1 MVSGGRRSRGSRH
14 RNIRLR
20 QTLAARLAEIDDIV
34 SEFDRV
40 SERIDEFRQQIEV
53 LTAKV
58 RTFYVFGEDEAD
70 SVRALTNEVSDLVER
85 TKNFTEESRKR
96 YGGSAPADVAQE
108 LSSLELSSE
117 ALAAAMEEKEREWK
131 RARTAR
137 SEYATDVEDV
147 QAWVRSAELTARDRT
162 LAPEPYRER
171 LVATRAEVPNV
182 ADRVERLTRNARAI
196 VEGSRD
202 AGERQLV
209 QSTVT
214 ALSDQFSAV
223 CSELEARQAAV
234 EDACDAVARFLT
246 LLEKVLLW
254 VETQR
259 AFLARPLPL
268 ADLQE
273 AQQKQTE
280 YGNALKSCK
289 QQAKNLADMAK
300 EIEAI
305 ERVTSPGDLPSRL
318 EAAENATVDVEKR
331 LAKTNGLLQELAE
344 EWERCEKKL
353 KDVGHWLEATSR
365 TLETPQNAKKPL
377 RDRLA
382 LREKLINDISTQ
394 KTKISYAVEKLNVH
408 FGPDGVA
415 AQSVGPEGVEAAARS
430 LAASLDALA
439 AQTGAQAAAL
449 ARALAQVE
457 AYCADVGRLRAQLL
471 QAEQQLRQAAQPNYS
486 PREPE
491 RASRHQ
497 QDVARRI
504 EELTGAIYALDPYFV
519 MPATDEHA
527 ATLSMLVTSATHA
540 RNYRRARSPERRQRA
555 RLAPAPA
562 APAAR
567 ARSPCWAPGGV
578 TYAEIVKGSGSRS
591 SSRGSRAPDDHEPPR
606 ASPSPPELADVG
618 SDPVEVLVEPCVLS
632 ERVDEPVS
640 RSDTRVTESISV
652 SEPYGGDVI
661 VYYDDFTSRS
671 EPEPVTEYYAE
682 PPVEYREMPI
692 DVPATIYQESPEP
705 LSKLPEQ
712 PMMEIQLIESE
723 RDASPMPKNRSHE
736 LSYAEILALGLRKQ
750 PRTHSVTSLP
760 KPQVAQVE
768 LVKEIVVEC
777 VERSPPI
784 QQYESKVEKIE
795 PPRFKPDRPERPEKT
810 NRLERSD
817 RPERPA
823 PRSRSRDMPRQ
834 RRGPEKRP
842 SKAHDIQ
849 AMKKK
854 KTMKK
859 VIEVEDFDEPE
870 QPIEVQLTPISNT
883 LIKSTTSES
892 TVETVY
898 KEVTKKLQHSATV
911 VETVTEIV
919 AEDSQPETSAEE
931 VEHKKPK
938 KKQKPKKPKSPEDEI
953 QKALK
958 EIEELERSKKKKA
971 REPRDKSKDSITDVL
986 TVDAPKEPITI
997 DSKKMNSKEMETQ
1010 IKSKKK
1016 KGHKESPDIT
1026 TDVTTEFITVES
1038 SAPVEVTTK
1047 EIKPKKKKSQK
1058 QASLDK
1064 SELNSIDS
1072 VTERPSECIQKPIET
1087 KSDSDSVSIVEIVSQ
1102 PEITECNQTRTRLVD
1117 DLVKEQDF
1125 KNGDELHKESSM
1137 EVISTVTS
1145 SVTHHIS
1152 TSETVTITSTE
1163 NIVSESSPS
1172 EIILSDYATS
1182 QPAFEIDLQEQVTD
1196 NIALPTDSIISETE
1210 TTKTPV
1216 KHNVEQ
1222 ASVVKECEL
1231 FSVQNQAL
1239 NQEDQA
1245 NKKPSKN
1252 KKKSQKCRQKPEED
1266 ITSEFICKESE
1277 KVEPEKKPVTI
1288 IESIQEKLEEV
1299 VAGEDLPSK
1308 QLEKNVP
1315 QSVQT
1320 AAEKLVILEEIE
1332 TVLSENQTSQLE
1344 HQQQTTLLQTLQQG
1358 QTVELETVQI
1368 EQEEQIQQSDKKIKV
1383 DELTS
1388 KNKKK
1393 KKQKKLEKNSEPVLF
1408 EDKKS
1413 VVLIEENVKSLS
1425 LEPPAREIPNIVE
1438 QVEEQKPQKKKKS
1451 KKGKPTEVKDDT
1463 VETTVVERKEIVL
1476 PTTKLEASPK
1486 TIEELQSQEDS
1497 KRKKKSKSKPKPV
1510 ENEQKFEFKETVEI
1524 EVPSPET
1531 SLEETKVEEPA
1542 FEEVKSHKKR
1552 KSKKQKIEDDDIEKA
1567 LKEIE
1572 RTEGS
1577 KKKPKEKTPKQKG
1590 KPDQSIPLTTEP
1602 EEVKQEIQ
1610 ESKVFEQESLAD
1622 ISLEKVE
1629 HDTSP
1634 EENTENTQPIEHID
1648 WNAMLE
1654 EEEESLTEIPF
1665 ESVKQEPESPI
1676 SETAYI
1682 ANQVTILQETTD
1694 LLESERTVSKIEP
1707 TTEQTVLPGKSSEN
1721 VKDQTV
1727 FEEVQ
1732 QQFIEPSLASEQNN
1746 NDKFFSTEVVKE
1758 GSYNIVEEV
1767 THYEPITQDVETR
1780 TIYLITHEEKKLP
1793 PIRTVK
1799 VFRSKSNSLE
1809 EPQPAGDDVVLSEKT
1824 INKITDDKS
1833 SINVSDN
1840 VLDSKVV
1847 TGKLSSEINVVEID
1861 VTDIDSIPEAVK
1873 GNVIENVTSE
1883 SSVLTRELI
1892 TNVVSEKTTKET
1904 ITVDDAVNI
1913 NKIEVTTQ
1921 KLLTPTDQISDKTG
1935 ETPEKF
1941 TNEFENETVPDKSGN
1956 QLSEEDFS
1964 EIIEQ
1969 AIFGSVQDR
1978 NRTITENKSK
1988 DKSTNIPYQE
1998 LLNEVK
2004 TYSENLD
2011 TYQLDYDYSQL
2022 ITSQRESQ
2030 VSQGEESIVV
2040 QQERP
2045 IKPVTEL
2052 EADELSPDTEVRP
2065 AVVTEKNKDT
2075 DVNYSE
2081 DAIEKST
2088 DKLKENVLKNTFA
2101 TVVSTNTEIQH
2112 VVDFIK
2118 SESSVLIPL
2127 DQVDATALKTDTNVN
2142 IEDVVNP
2149 EPKLVSS
2156 VDEEEPRI
2164 SYYEIKD
2171 AEVILASLVSEEKS
2185 ETTTDAHEKTVSS
2198 SRVSETV
2205 KKSENTSMVQE
2216 TLEKVQ
2222 YESLTNEDAKKD
2234 RVSPVKE
2241 EAPRVNYHEIKDAE
2255 IILASQSIPKEES
2268 NSPNVVNTLKTVNVE
2283 DEMLKTLCKTTTT
2296 LKAVTNQTAD
2306 LISAEKVLLEP
2317 EVPEI
2322 KVITDGDDKL
2332 LTGLRPLS
2340 YEEVPRHSYHEIMD
2354 AERNLATITRQPHD
2368 FEQVKPD
2375 SSVIEA
2381 PKDQPATAVEVPKVN
2396 YQEIADAEKH
2406 LATVAVTS
2414 KAPEEKFDS
2423 EVESSTLASTSSIC
2437 EPIFEAPRVSYHEIS
2452 DAENLLATILS
2463 RDASKESSPIDTSEN
2478 VLVTSQVEETTFAAE
2493 STERVDVV
2501 ITSGRTESQ
2510 QNMVNHVPH
2519 NDVSIHDDEISP
2531 IIENVPQLV
2540 PEPEPIRQAIYE
2552 VPRFSYHEINDA
2564 ESLFA
2569 FSRISIEEVEVP
2581 VEISDTTT
2589 TERDTIITETVPDN
2603 FLVPATSVSEEVKQI
2618 TSPEEVKTVFEPLR
2632 HSYHEIQDAERT
2644 LASMKVDQV
2653 PQTSEE
2659 KPTSIRDLT
2668 KAPSE
2673 HVEETLLQVGSQRPK
2688 TDKEHTIDFL
2698 TNESILS
2705 EPVQNIVTDVEKPS
2719 ALQKAHLAKIAL
2731 SFEVD
2736 DLSNTP
2742 VSVVY
2747 GSEGTA
2753 TPIQELQSPV
2763 FKTEEMVPESPDIPK
2778 TTDNVDMPKVEELK
2792 QNLYEPSVE
2801 DDTFEIIDHSEVTN
2815 IVTNV
2820 KDSEPEDIKL
2830 PKPAESSNIVNI
2842 STSEVQSLSE
2852 TTSNQQDSTPEQ
2864 PRSITPKTSDDHIAV
2879 KNLIE
2884 EALQEHESTTVTR
2897 TKPAY
2902 ETFVIDDLNESL
2914 VPVVFGDI
2922 KDIEHSI
2929 KYRKEEL
2936 LLQTEP
2942 LEPVQPT
2949 KSVEKIITI
2958 ANEEE
2963 LKESASSIEDIE
2975 IVETEGFTIPHPSEY
2990 VELGPSTVVELDAK
3004 PDTISAD
3011 TQSEVFDSVINLP
3024 ETQIVKKTDLDTHIP
3039 STDFKT
3045 EHIVS
3050 KDIRE
3055 IQLTQTETV
3064 SRVEKS
3070 PIHSLHDLLPEI
3082 DSIPEFKPSYSNT
3095 VLFSKLSADAPEF
3108 TPSYM
3113 YQTVTTV
3120 SESRSDVVGDAHAP
3134 ITVEEESIHIVT
3146 EEKPSMPQISYSS
3159 VLQTKKEKIEVEPQT
3174 PPSPVEK
3181 VVVPDVPDEVNEE
3194 RVETKS
3200 KKNKKRK
3207 KKDRDEKK
3215 ESKSAE
3221 TVPIVPL
3228 SAPTQAA
3235 VPAVLPEPVNVWVKA
3250 AEEGKSYADVLAEG
3264 LAHEQREFIQIV
3276 SEKPKERE
3284 LSQPRIEKAQHD
3296 VAKMVKPTQ
3305 DIKDIVEIKD
3315 VVSEN
3320 EHSIGSWAKIV
3331 AKRSSPERIQ
3341 KEDEPHVTSTHVP
3354 TKAPMIFV
3362 DESESDHQRPEVE
3375 VDAEGFITVDRSRRS
3390 RSKSRE
3396 ARSRSGVSQNRETRE
3411 KSENRFEAL
3420 TTTLRPDDVESTQSP
3435 SEDEKP
3441 AKKPSRKSRSSKSR
3455 DKEMKPKAPVVAPST
3470 SDEDKQPPKKDK
3482 KKRSSKSKDKVVP
3495 VPVEEKLKPDIVEI
3509 SEPLKEEE
3517 KDDELPSTTSVQS
3530 EPKKKNKKKKKEK
3543 KPVEMSETTEASSP
3557 LEVTSSEQE
3566 IFLEATSTTKTLQR
3580 KLDTPVSTPESIQTP
3595 IKDRVFSEAQFWKM
3609 DPSTL
3614 DVSEIISVE
3623 IQHTPKETYKIEI
3636 KENVPTEELI
3646 TKSEETQKPKDF
3658 EPVCSPA
3665 KYLSEEITSVET
3677 QIHEL
3682 AEDQSLESKMA
3693 DLQREIEEMLLPEND
3708 SSLTSDDSPKEL
3720 TDTQTSMEYQY
3731 DELLDNMTP
3740 SLASPELDVEP
3751 KSIEESTLETTFED
3765 NNTKHDEDLDDK
3777 HISMSMIDSVL
3788 DDTEPL
3794 SITETH
3800 SLEHSEGLL
3809 VTQEEDTPRDSTKL
3823 DTSSSSVTTI
3833 TTSEKVKIIPKDVLE
3848 TMIKDTMA
3856 KQEITS
3862 SVVKTTTTISGLDVK
3877 QDEPTTASKSTKPT
3891 QEEISTTPPVLQN
3904 TGVEGKKPQ
3913 VITFIET
3920 EKNIQL
3926 PEATEKK
3933 ETIDDSVTRFIEMEK
3948 SQTDILSSDV
3958 KNPELKNIELL
3969 STSTKENIS
3978 EQENISA
3985 DFVSN
3990 VPLSNIDT
3998 NTNTITNLK
4007 ADSFW
4012 TDKHKIDDAEL
4023 LFIERQS
4030 VERTIVSVDTD
4041 ETHVDE
4047 GISVEDNI
4055 IIDNTFWPEKHLYH
4069 DAECQYFLSLARK
4082 AKTPTND
4089 TTETKVT
4096 DQNDKDRDQGGSSG
4110 HSSEGEEP
4118 KDPSGSP
4125 YDPDYI
4131 SMDLPG
4137 GICSWK
4143 DKSSYL
4149 SVETPVVDDADVLN
4163 EPVSREDILTTLPI
4177 APAPSSS
4184 TQEPEETPQRTTKD
4198 ELSNDIETLL
4208 EEIRDVQTRLAD
4220 LPDESLVTMAEGLK
4234 EGISILL
4241 KCEEAAEILE
4251 TKIMEYRQEQE
4262 VQTLLK
4268 DLVIM
4273 RAKISKLL
4281 KQANDGL
4288 EITEEAKV
4296 QVAIQAKEIEENKE
4310 KIAKLDKWLETI
4322 NNGLKETVQQ
4332 SEVLTEEDIIRYI
4345 EIYDRYLMEY
4355 EEYETIMK
4363 SITVISQDETSQS
4376 LKVKLVAMQK
4386 ALMETKNLVNI
4397 EIERLRQV
4405 LLQMKSAPEVIDDDI
4420 SQTDRTIDSTS
4431 MPEEVVSP
4439 RESQIIKEKE
4449 DLEKVPSVKQPSAE
4463 ESVKVTVQES
4473 KPSPGKPEPVQV
4485 QVVKETVAIETQTG
4499 KSLMSEPPSVS
4510 DKSVICQPEAIVT
4523 HDVSITCA
4531 PPIEMAVQ
4539 TSEPHS
4545 EPKEILENIQVRQTI
4560 SDGHETIEI
4569 ASRPVVRE
4577 QKLDEKSLLVDANY
4591 KDDNFRK
4598 DSQLNITHSL
4608 PQSFET
4614 VMVEP
4619 DETTTE
4625 VVVDADGT
4633 KRIIVKKVRKTLV
4646 TRQQILQSQ
4655 QHESHIL
4662 SSDLPLD
4669 QAYSQIV
4676 IRDEKAGTSTTLED
4690 GGVQHMEYQS
4700 YGGQVITSLPGG
4712 EVTIQEFTSKPDMK
4726 ITMEKDMNPEQILL
4740 LAEGHELP
4748 QVQTSTSSVTAVV
4761 QQVTKRIVKTR
4772 RRIIRRVVIIDGKEH
4787 VTEEII
4793 EEPDNVDVVEEQI
4806 PRVSINVRER
4816 GDVPPSGGE
4825 DDDDRRDDHPALPP
4839 RKDDDSSKAD
4849 RPKYDKPDDKPSEA
4863 RPQDGTPKD
4872 EKPDDSQ
4879 DQQVDAPVELTQAQQ
4894 LEKMMQDFIQKEGTT
4909 HRTITQSTTRVQTS
4923 QERES
4928 TPVKTVTVSE
4938 SFEIL
4943 PGHVHG
4949 QEPIETTYIVQ
4960 EPHDED
4966 GQTTLITEGMN
4977 HSTFESS
4984 STNVATVVQK
4994 VTRKIT
5000 RTRRRIIKHIQIIDG
5015 KEHVTEEVIEEP
5027 DDVEVIEEEPQIS
5040 HSIQTE
5046 GVKTKRIRI
5055 IKQVQIIDGKE
5066 HVTEQIVEEPDDEYV
5081 PDSTITTEIDVK
5093 LSKPEALEVIQEDVK
5108 SEFPTITKS
5117 TTVTV
5122 MPTQK
5127 DTTMIDVTKGLIGS
5141 EIEHFTET
5149 KPETKQMTVTKETTP
5164 SSLKKTGD
5172 ETDSTVKIVK
5182 ETIQFNEPEI
5192 TTTKSTKET
5201 DGVTTTKVTRHVT
5214 SELSTV
5220 TSTDTQR
5227 DTSLIDVTK
5236 SLITSEIE
5244 HASGPQEASKKP
5256 KELITSEPI
5265 KDVPVKSEPADDVP
5279 IKSELVKDVSVKSE
5293 PGDEVPVKSEPVKEE
5308 LGKTEIAKEKIVT
5321 SVPIKEEPVKFDS
5334 PDVTVITKTVT
5345 VTSPVDETK
5354 TTFIVTTKKSISDV
5368 AQQENIPTVGT
5379 SEPVYLQEP
5388 KEEENLPAKEKVTK
5402 DKIQEPE
5409 KVMQVIQKTVQS
5421 TEPEITIT
5429 KKTSSITQVTGI
5441 INDAPKVTET
5451 ITKTI
5456 RTEIPETNGI
5466 KDTTLVDIT
5475 KSLLES
5481 EMDHSVVSKIP
5492 ASPVKNV
5499 TETKE
5504 TKQSPAI
5511 ETKEL
5516 KKSKPVEPVD
5526 EILSEPQEIKP
5537 KVTVEVKLTEQRLPA
5552 TDDSTDKAFTKQPQM
5567 VADKTIKTQKDSSL
5581 HDITKSFIGTE
5592 IDHSAIH
5599 KTSTKPMKNEEIDQ
5613 LSKPSTETPKN
5624 DEIIPETQKI
5634 MKSPETDK
5642 VMDNKTVTTTTQ
5654 KTITTAGSVQQTK
5667 STVETFVT
5675 KSPEIVTIVKETI
5688 EIEPETI
5695 GTTQDIFLP
5704 EPEMAQA
5711 LEVTDVTPA
5720 STTDVPKDTGLVDL
5734 TKSFIGSEMDH
5745 TIVSK
5750 IPASPIK
5757 REESLEMAIEAIEE
5771 PKTPETLVPAKETAI
5786 SETETATRIP
5796 EQIDEQI
5803 ITKLKTPDV
5812 SVEDQ
5817 KIVETLK
5824 TPVKETISEKKPK
5837 DGSVQFI
5844 TQEITEQQG
5853 VTQYNVSE
5861 FTQELLEKE
5870 SVHTGAIHPIKQL
5883 EKPKEVSSDVPK
5895 DPSGV
5900 PVTQISTSTVIEPK
5914 NPVQSGDKPSSVLIS
5929 IKEQPLREKEEIVS
5943 IITKETV
5950 TSEEP
5955 EPKAPEVVEQPS
5967 IPVLEDGKPISPERG
5982 FPEVEID
5989 NKPKIGV
5996 VKLIKEFINQESSD
6010 KYERIADTN
6019 KTDVEKTVSQV
6030 TTEKAPTQSSIEVE
6044 PLKIGT
6050 VISVADVTEV
6060 PAAPEMSYIRQFEPH
6075 VQGSSDS
6082 VNKLL
6087 MTFGQPEKQDVP
6099 SQTTELSDSTRPRP
6113 DRPGTKYDVSMLLHS
6128 ERQDTDIR
6136 GFKPEPKVTQL
6147 DKPEQTVDISLSLTK
6162 SREAEKVKPVVQ
6174 YELKVEDL
6182 ETEPI
6187 VVKKDIEVILPS
6199 EVKIT
6204 KEKVIVPIADEVREE
6219 PKAEITPPESVKE
6232 SKKSRRKKKHKTDSI
6247 TSESTEIETDKSIAG
6262 TDSSSLSHYVELPVS
6277 PPRESPTPTE
6287 DVLEPVAAEPK
6298 EPTPVVKSATPE
6310 TEPQVPEKIKTP
6322 DAPVPEEPQIP
6333 EIEDSYV
6340 ESESLTISE
6349 EKGYEAEDLSLGPV
6363 PTPNIKKKHKK
6374 RKPHRESEETAYPVI
6389 TTTETDETTVTTPVE
6404 MREPSKKGRDKR
6416 RKKKTSVEPVKS
6428 PSEPDVEP
6436 EPVIE
6441 PEPVVKPES
6450 PKLGTEVEAS
6460 SPKEESYHTIS
6471 ETSDITTVKIVEE
6484 CVQSSP
6490 ETAEREVGTI
6500 LKFPV
6505 PVVEEIATTEYSIQ
6519 TSPEEPEP
6527 IEEVPR
6533 PETSDIEMQT
6543 TPTSMSEV
6551 ITQTTPVKDKE
6562 AHTQTVE
6569 EVVTVVEKIMSDTEI
6584 QTSRSETPEQVI
6596 QLEAT
6601 TQVIP
6606 HDISTPEEKFSQ
6618 TSPVVEEPI
6627 VVEEKPV
6634 TPETI
6639 TESREMQTSP
6649 LPVVQKDEKST
6660 EVIVETTE
6668 TDIQTVQKEITE
6680 QGTSTTPIQEKELTE
6695 MGMQTPEVPL
6705 VSTFTQSDTPEPEPE
6720 KEVELSPA
6728 EVPEVP
6734 LLPSLEIK
6742 KEIITV
6748 DSTQQTTP
6756 REEVEPPRLE
6766 VKEVETIDTSQQT
6779 TPREPEP
6786 VIQELPDLPEKQA
6799 SPAEPAPV
6807 VEPFTEPAVEPTK
6820 KITTVDSTQQ
6830 TSPRS
6835 PPVELAPTPIPA
6847 LDLERRDVITI
6858 DSTQQTSPRNY
6869 SEDSISTSTDEPYE
6883 IHLKAQIS
6891 IPQATTEF
6899 IESERSFEEPPQ
6911 SILGDKCKQ
6920 KKRRPKKKTESPL
6933 VQSPESLSD
6942 PINTEL
6948 SLSVTPTS
6956 EDMSLKDASSIDEGI
6971 SQLASPMMPKQTQH
6985 KLTYSD
6991 VVQRSKSKSPS
7002 PSKTIISHKSEKAR
7016 LLDALEKRTQSVTEP
7031 QKTIPDDSMT
7041 VALLEPSVE
7050 KSYNLV
7056 VNKELDEV
7064 KNSIE
7069 SNDPTRTERSVIIVI
7084 ETISIWLEEIQYKIQ
7099 RQTVSGVKSTEE
7111 TERLNTLKKHVH
7123 DLKHIIE
7130 VTEVSEEI
7138 ITLIETL
7145 TRQVDAVNTLNS
7157 QSSIKVK
7164 EVEKEWIKF
7173 LEDTDK
7179 LSYSVEAVKNT
7190 LDDVI
7195 LSELPTQQ
7203 KLEKLDKI
7211 ETNNLD
7217 NFETIRKMFKRCR
7230 SLVEANPKRECPS
7243 KLYNA
7248 EDDTK
7253 QVENTI
7259 NTERDRLLQ
7268 LASLA
7273 EEYEQTLQ
7281 DFGQITDVAE
7291 ALLDGKIIVSDLDHL
7306 HEEIQKH
7313 RKFFV
7318 NLSHCRAILES
7329 LEDNLD
7335 SETRAKF
7342 SSLHN
7347 ALHDRATI
7355 IIDRAASRAQQMTLA
7370 ASRWSLLQHGMK
7382 EEQQW
7387 LIVAQQRVPDLSNV
7401 TSRDHEQYINLY
7413 QSLSLDVSHHYA
7425 KMLRLLSITESLQNL
7440 IVCSGLESECS
7451 VALDT
7456 LLKLQEDVDSRL
7468 TRLTAFKENWMT
7480 YDLLIDRIEGWM
7492 KVANRELEF
7501 ITPENITTTGNLRR
7515 FWELKAQHEVH
7526 NNLKN
7531 ESGVQFEKALEIL
7544 PVSDEMV
7551 QRQFFSKIEDKW
7563 SELASKI
7570 DNIHSSAIQ
7579 NISDRDVSSGEKLN
7593 ILEEELRELRAAL
7606 ESLKGV
7612 IKSEDE
7618 LNLYIERLQVMTG
7631 RIDRIQNELGRL
7643 SLLPTAESERL
7654 GVLLTQSGI
7663 LDDQISEELERSMLL
7678 KEKIVQVQAGI
7689 IRCQKS
7695 QRRARLTLEECEAAE
7710 RLGSDVVERASENC
7724 DKLIDELASQWR
7736 DILALRQSLHTL
7748 PTSLRVV
7755 VSPTGVERDIS
7766 ALQETHAELEA
7777 ACSDLSSRLRAKL
7790 HLWRRFERQ
7799 LELVQGA
7806 VREADYMV
7814 ELLTVQG
7821 QVDYDRLLKATEKLE
7836 TLSESL
7842 SRRSGELVG
7851 ELTAAAAPLQASTEP
7866 SVAASLRRELDDA
7879 AAAYEH
7885 TCTNLNQL
7893 CDKYHKAVELW
7904 KRYRDAAAAVRAFA
7918 DFQESRIHALRPD
7931 DAPNTAQNDT
7941 VFSIRLGEDRM
7952 DCLRI

>member
-1 MVSGGRRSRGSRH
+1 MCLSV
-14 RNIRLR
+14 
-20 QTLAARLAEIDDIV
+20 LA
-34 SEFDRV
+34 
-40 SERIDEFRQQIEV
+40 
-53 LTAKV
+53 
-58 RTFYVFGEDEAD
+58 Y
-70 SVRALTNEVSDLVER
+70 
-85 TKNFTEESRKR
+85 
-96 YGGSAPADVAQE
+96 
-108 LSSLELSSE
+108 
-117 ALAAAMEEKEREWK
+117 
-131 RARTAR
+131 
-137 SEYATDVEDV
+137 
-147 QAWVRSAELTARDRT
+147 
-162 LAPEPYRER
+162 
-171 LVATRAEVPNV
+171 
-182 ADRVERLTRNARAI
+182 
-196 VEGSRD
+196 
-202 AGERQLV
+202 
-209 QSTVT
+209 
-214 ALSDQFSAV
+214 
-223 CSELEARQAAV
+223 
-234 EDACDAVARFLT
+234 
-246 LLEKVLLW
+246 
-254 VETQR
+254 
-259 AFLARPLPL
+259 
-268 ADLQE
+268 
-273 AQQKQTE
+273 
-280 YGNALKSCK
+280 
-289 QQAKNLADMAK
+289 
-300 EIEAI
+300 
-305 ERVTSPGDLPSRL
+305 
-318 EAAENATVDVEKR
+318 
-331 LAKTNGLLQELAE
+331 
-344 EWERCEKKL
+344 
-353 KDVGHWLEATSR
+353 
-365 TLETPQNAKKPL
+365 
-377 RDRLA
+377 
-382 LREKLINDISTQ
+382 
-394 KTKISYAVEKLNVH
+394 
-408 FGPDGVA
+408 
-415 AQSVGPEGVEAAARS
+415 
-430 LAASLDALA
+430 
-439 AQTGAQAAAL
+439 
-449 ARALAQVE
+449 
-457 AYCADVGRLRAQLL
+457 
-471 QAEQQLRQAAQPNYS
+471 
-486 PREPE
+486 
-491 RASRHQ
+491 

-540 RNYRRARSPERRQRA
+540 RNNRRARSPERRERA
-555 RLAPAPA
+555 RLAPP

-567 ARSPCWAPGGV
+567 ARSPCWAPGGA

-591 SSRGSRAPDDHEPPR
+591 SSRGSRAPDDHDPPR
-606 ASPSPPELADVG
+606 ASPSPPEPADVG

-632 ERVDEPVS
+632 ERVDEQVS
-640 RSDTRVTESISV
+640 RSDTRVSESISV

-661 VYYDDFTSRS
+661 VYYDDFASRT
-671 EPEPVTEYYAE
+671 EPEPVPEYYAE
-682 PPVEYREMPI
+682 PPMEYREMPI
-692 DVPATIYQESPEP
+692 DVPATMYQESPEP
-705 LSKLPEQ
+705 LRKLPDQ
-712 PMMEIQLIESE
+712 PMREIQPIESE
-723 RDASPMPKNRSHE
+723 RDSSPTPKHRSHE

-810 NRLERSD
+810 NRLDRPD

-842 SKAHDIQ
+842 TKAHDIQ
-849 AMKKK
+849 ALKKK

-859 VIEVEDFDEPE
+859 VIEVENFDEPE
-870 QPIEVQLTPISNT
+870 QPIEVELTPISDT
-883 LIKSTTSES
+883 TIKHVTSES

-911 VETVTEIV
+911 VETVTEMV

-958 EIEELERSKKKKA
+958 EIEELERNKKKKA
-971 REPRDKSKDSITDVL
+971 REPRDKSRDSL
-986 TVDAPKEPITI
+986 TEIISVEAPKEPITVEF
-997 DSKKMNSKEMETQ
+997 KKINIKESDTQ
-1010 IKSKKK
+1010 VKTKKK
-1016 KGHKESPDIT
+1016 KGHKESPDKT
-1026 TDVTTEFITVES
+1026 SDVTAEFITVEAT
-1038 SAPVEVTTK
+1038 APVEVATK
-1047 EIKPKKKKSQK
+1047 EVKPKKKKSQK
-1058 QASLDK
+1058 QASLEK
-1064 SELNSIDS
+1064 SEPSSIDS
-1072 VTERPSECIQKPIET
+1072 STEAQHSISTAESIQKPIET
-1087 KSDSDSVSIVEIVSQ
+1087 KSDSDSLSIVEVVAQ
-1102 PEITECNQTRTRLVD
+1102 PEITTSKQITSSVD
-1117 DLVKEQDF
+1117 ESTKEQVIET
-1125 KNGDELHKESSM
+1125 GDEIHRESSV
-1137 EVISTVTS
+1137 EVTTTVTS
-1145 SVTHHIS
+1145 SVTHHIINQTES
-1152 TSETVTITSTE
+1152 VTITSTE
-1163 NIVSESSPS
+1163 NIVSESSPG
-1172 EIILSDYATS
+1172 EVVTTEYVTS
-1182 QPAFEIDLQEQVTD
+1182 QPAFETNVQEQISD
-1196 NIALPTDSIISETE
+1196 NIEIPAKVSETVALVTE
-1210 TTKTPV
+1210 TAETQEKYNTEV
-1216 KHNVEQ
+1216 TTSEI
-1222 ASVVKECEL
+1222 KESEPS
-1231 FSVQNQAL
+1231 SVQDQTSK
-1239 NQEDQA
+1239 QEDQG
-1245 NKKPSKN
+1245 NKKASKN
-1252 KKKSQKCRQKPEED
+1252 KKKAQKSKQKHEVD
-1266 ITSEFICKESE
+1266 ISSEFITKESE
-1277 KVEPEKKPVTI
+1277 QVQEEQKPVPTI
-1288 IESIQEKLEEV
+1288 EETPEQLAKEDVLSSGQTVQE
-1299 VAGEDLPSK
+1299 LPEP
-1308 QLEKNVP
+1308 LPTE
-1315 QSVQT
+1315 
-1320 AAEKLVILEEIE
+1320 AEKLVILEEIE
-1332 TVLSENQTSQLE
+1332 TVLSEKQTASE
-1344 HQQQTTLLQTLQQG
+1344 HQVSEVIQTLQQN
-1358 QTVELETVQI
+1358 QAAEIETVQV
-1368 EQEEQIQQSDKKIKV
+1368 EQEEQTQPSEEKIKV
-1383 DELTS
+1383 DEHSS
-1388 KNKKK
+1388 KSKKK
-1393 KKQKKLEKNSEPVLF
+1393 KKQKKHEKTPEPVVL
-1408 EDKKS
+1408 EAKES
-1413 VVLIEENVKSLS
+1413 VVLVEENVNTTPI
-1425 LEPPAREIPNIVE
+1425 EPPVQEIPNIVE

-1451 KKGKPTEVKDDT
+1451 KKGKHTEVKEDII
-1463 VETTVVERKEIVL
+1463 ETTVVERKETEL
-1476 PTTKLEASPK
+1476 PIETVEASPK
-1486 TIEELQSQEDS
+1486 EIEEPQPQEDS
-1497 KRKKKSKSKPKPV
+1497 KRKKKSKSKSKPV
-1510 ENEQKFEFKETVEI
+1510 EQEPKLEAKEIVDVKETVE
-1524 EVPSPET
+1524 VKLPSPEP
-1531 SLEETKVEEPA
+1531 SMEDVKVEEPA

-1577 KKKPKEKTPKQKG
+1577 KKKPKERTPKPKG
-1590 KPDQSIPLTTEP
+1590 KPDHSKPTESKL
-1602 EEVKQEIQ
+1602 VKQEMQ
-1610 ESKVFEQESLAD
+1610 ESKVVEQETHTDVSP
-1622 ISLEKVE
+1622 KQVVY
-1629 HDTSP
+1629 DTSP
-1634 EENTENTQPIEHID
+1634 EEDTENIQPIEHID

-1665 ESVKQEPESPI
+1665 ESIKQESKSTTIES
-1676 SETAYI
+1676 SYV
-1682 ANQVTILQETTD
+1682 ANQVTILQETTN
-1694 LLESERTVSKIEP
+1694 LLESERTVTKLESSV
-1707 TTEQTVLPGKSSEN
+1707 EQSAVPGKSSER
-1721 VKDQTV
+1721 VEEEKIIK
-1727 FEEVQ
+1727 EVQ
-1732 QQFIEPSLASEQNN
+1732 QKQTEPISSPASEQNN
-1746 NDKFFSTEVVKE
+1746 NDKFFSTDVIKE

-1767 THYEPITQDVETR
+1767 TRYEPITQDVETR

-1809 EPQPAGDDVVLSEKT
+1809 EPQSTEDDVVLSEQT

-1840 VLDSKVV
+1840 VLEGKVV
-1847 TGKLSSEINVVEID
+1847 TKKASSESDTAKID
-1861 VTDIDSIPEAVK
+1861 VTKIESIPEVEK
-1873 GNVIENVTSE
+1873 EHVIENVTSE
-1883 SSVLTRELI
+1883 SSVLTTHTQVVTNIVTEV
-1892 TNVVSEKTTKET
+1892 TNVQNQELNTKE
-1904 ITVDDAVNI
+1904 
-1913 NKIEVTTQ
+1913 IEVTTQ
-1921 KLLTPTDQISDKTG
+1921 KSSAPSEQVSEKIGEIQEQVPSQIELTPD
-1935 ETPEKF
+1935 
-1941 TNEFENETVPDKSGN
+1941 NELVPDKSDKP
-1956 QLSEEDFS
+1956 LSEEDFT
-1964 EIIEQ
+1964 EIVEQ

-1978 NRTITENKSK
+1978 NRTTEKKSK
-1988 DKSTNIPYQE
+1988 ESSNIPYQE
-1998 LLNEVK
+1998 LVNEVK

-2022 ITSQRESQ
+2022 ILSQRESQ
-2030 VSQGEESIVV
+2030 VSQGEESLTV
-2040 QQERP
+2040 QEETT
-2045 IKPVTEL
+2045 IKPVTEP
-2052 EADELSPDTEVRP
+2052 EAEKVSPAGEILS
-2065 AVVTEKNKDT
+2065 AVTAQEIKDT
-2075 DVNYSE
+2075 DIVSALGGSE
-2081 DAIEKST
+2081 NVVSVVESPTAEKSA
-2088 DKLKENVLKNTFA
+2088 DKLEELISQNTC
-2101 TVVSTNTEIQH
+2101 TTEISTKTEIQH
-2112 VVDFIK
+2112 TVDFIT
-2118 SESSVLIPL
+2118 SESSVIKPV
-2127 DQVDATALKTDTNVN
+2127 DQVDATAFNTATN
-2142 IEDVVNP
+2142 IEIPSELQVEEP
-2149 EPKLVSS
+2149 EFLETESKQKSIEASEPKLVSS
-2156 VDEEEPRI
+2156 VNEEEPRI
-2164 SYYEIKD
+2164 SYHEIKD
-2171 AEVILASLVSEEKS
+2171 AEAILAAQVSKDKT
-2185 ETTTDAHEKTVSS
+2185 ETTTDALKETVSS

-2205 KKSENTSMVQE
+2205 SKSEDTSVVQDISVE
-2216 TLEKVQ
+2216 IQKDLITKEGIK
-2222 YESLTNEDAKKD
+2222 ED

-2241 EAPRVNYHEIKDAE
+2241 EAPRVSYQDIKDAE

-2268 NSPNVVNTLKTVNVE
+2268 NSSNIVQTSEVVNVE
-2283 DEMLKTLCKTTTT
+2283 DDMLKTLSKTITTVKT
-2296 LKAVTNQTAD
+2296 VTEQTVD
-2306 LISAEKVLLEP
+2306 LISAEKVVLEP
-2317 EVPEI
+2317 TDNAKPTATETKELTVVDNKPLI
-2322 KVITDGDDKL
+2322 KE
-2332 LTGLRPLS
+2332 RPLS
-2340 YEEVPRHSYHEIMD
+2340 YEEAPRHSYHEIID
-2354 AERNLATITRQPHD
+2354 AERRLALIVKQPD
-2368 FEQVKPD
+2368 DIQQDIEDVVEDKPVVQDIQVEAESAQVKDTDKKVKLD
-2375 SSVIEA
+2375 SPVVEA
-2381 PKDQPATAVEVPKVN
+2381 SKDIVSPTAAEVPKVN

-2406 LATVAVTS
+2406 LATAVVTIE
-2414 KAPEEKFDS
+2414 KTEEKI
-2423 EVESSTLASTSSIC
+2423 EVDVQSSTSAATSSIP
-2437 EPIFEAPRVSYHEIS
+2437 EPLTFEAPRVSYHEIS
-2452 DAENLLATILS
+2452 DAENRLATIIS
-2463 RDASKESSPIDTSEN
+2463 RNASKESSPINTTEEIP
-2478 VLVTSQVEETTFAAE
+2478 VTSRQVEETPEPVADEA
-2493 STERVDVV
+2493 VV
-2501 ITSGRTESQ
+2501 AVPIETQQKIT
-2510 QNMVNHVPH
+2510 NHVPH
-2519 NDVSIHDDEISP
+2519 NDISINADEIEP

-2540 PEPEPIRQAIYE
+2540 PEPEPIRQPIYE

-2564 ESLFA
+2564 ENVFA
-2569 FSRISIEEVEVP
+2569 SSRVSVEEVEVP
-2581 VEISDTTT
+2581 AEVADTTATETDTIT
-2589 TERDTIITETVPDN
+2589 TETNIVLTETVTSN
-2603 FLVPATSVSEEVKQI
+2603 LLESTTPASDEVKEI
-2618 TSPEEVKTVFEPLR
+2618 TKPAEVETVFEPLR
-2632 HSYHEIQDAERT
+2632 HSYHEIQDAERV
-2644 LASMKVDQV
+2644 LASVKADEV
-2653 PQTSEE
+2653 PQTS
-2659 KPTSIRDLT
+2659 
-2668 KAPSE
+2668 
-2673 HVEETLLQVGSQRPK
+2673 VEEAKSVDEQLSKDSSERVEEMLLQVDNQPKPK

-2698 TNESILS
+2698 TNESIVS
-2705 EPVQNIVTDVEKPS
+2705 EPVPNIVTPVEKPS
-2719 ALQKAHLAKIAL
+2719 ALQKAHLENITL

-2742 VSVVY
+2742 IPVVY
-2747 GSEGTA
+2747 GSAGTA
-2753 TPIQELQSPV
+2753 TPTQELKSPV
-2763 FKTEEMVPESPDIPK
+2763 FKTEDMVPESPDVPQ
-2778 TTDNVDMPKVEELK
+2778 TPDNVETAKVEEPTPT
-2792 QNLYEPSVE
+2792 QDEPSVE
-2801 DDTFEIIDHSEVTN
+2801 DDTFEIIEHSEVTN
-2815 IVTNV
+2815 IVTDV
-2820 KDSEPEDIKL
+2820 KDTEPEEIKL
-2830 PKPAESSNIVNI
+2830 QQPDESSKIMETETVV
-2842 STSEVQSLSE
+2842 VQSVTE
-2852 TTSNQQDSTPEQ
+2852 TASIEQDSTSEQ
-2864 PRSITPKTSDDHIAV
+2864 PRSITPKTSDDHVVV

-2884 EALQEHESTTVTR
+2884 EALQEPESTAVTR

-2922 KDIEHSI
+2922 KDIERSI

-2949 KSVEKIITI
+2949 QSEQEIVATADEQVLGRSPSPID
-2958 ANEEE
+2958 
-2963 LKESASSIEDIE
+2963 DIE

-2990 VELGPSTVVELDAK
+2990 VELAPSTVLELDTK

-3011 TQSEVFDSVINLP
+3011 TQSEVFDSAINLP
-3024 ETQIVKKTDLDTHIP
+3024 ESQIVKQFDMDTHIT
-3039 STDFKT
+3039 STDYQT

-3050 KDIRE
+3050 TDIRE
-3055 IQLTQTETV
+3055 TQLTQTETV

-3095 VLFSKLSADAPEF
+3095 VLYSKLSADAPEF

-3120 SESRSDVVGDAHAP
+3120 SESRSDVVGDAPAP
-3134 ITVEEESIHIVT
+3134 ITVEEEATHIVT
-3146 EEKPSMPQISYSS
+3146 EETPFVPQISYSS
-3159 VLQTKKEKIEVEPQT
+3159 VLQTKKEKTEVGPQT

-3181 VVVPDVPDEVNEE
+3181 VVVPDVPTDEVQEE
-3194 RVETKS
+3194 HVETKT
-3200 KKNKKRK
+3200 KKTKKKK

-3215 ESKSAE
+3215 ESKPAE
-3221 TVPIVPL
+3221 TVPLPAPSHVPER
-3228 SAPTQAA
+3228 A
-3235 VPAVLPEPVNVWVKA
+3235 AVLPEPVNVWAKA

-3264 LAHEQREFIQIV
+3264 LIHEQREFIQLV
-3276 SEKPKERE
+3276 PEKPKERE
-3284 LSQPRIEKAQHD
+3284 LSQPRIEKIQHD
-3296 VAKMVKPTQ
+3296 VEKIVKPTTLPTQ
-3305 DIKDIVEIKD
+3305 EIKDTVEIKE
-3315 VVSEN
+3315 VVSEY
-3320 EHSIGSWAKIV
+3320 EQSIGSWAKIV

-3341 KEDEPHVTSTHVP
+3341 KEEEPHVTPTHVP
-3354 TKAPMIFV
+3354 TKAPMILV
-3362 DESESDHQRPEVE
+3362 DESESDHHKPEVE

-3396 ARSRSGVSQNRETRE
+3396 ARSRSGVSQNREVRE

-3420 TTTLRPDDVESTQSP
+3420 TTTLKPDDVESTQSP

-3455 DKEMKPKAPVVAPST
+3455 DKEIKPKATVVAPST

-3482 KKRSSKSKDKVVP
+3482 KKRSSKSKEQVVP
-3495 VPVEEKLKPDIVEI
+3495 VEVSQPVEEKLKPEI
-3509 SEPLKEEE
+3509 KEVSEPLKQEE
-3517 KDDELPSTTSVQS
+3517 KDDECVTTTSAQS
-3530 EPKKKNKKKKKEK
+3530 EPKKKHKKKKKEK
-3543 KPVEMSETTEASSP
+3543 KPVEVSETTEASSP

-3566 IFLEATSTTKTLQR
+3566 VVLEPKLITKPRQ
-3580 KLDTPVSTPESIQTP
+3580 KKIDTPVSTPESVQTP

-3609 DPSTL
+3609 DPSNL

-3623 IQHTPKETYKIEI
+3623 IQHTPTETYKIEI
-3636 KENVPTEELI
+3636 KENVPTEKST
-3646 TKSEETQKPKDF
+3646 TKSEEPKKP
-3658 EPVCSPA
+3658 ENVEQVHSSA
-3665 KYLSEEITSVET
+3665 KFITEEITSIESQV
-3677 QIHEL
+3677 QEL
-3682 AEDQSLESKMA
+3682 ENTIAEDQSLESKMA

-3708 SSLTSDDSPKEL
+3708 SSLISDDSPKEL
-3720 TDTQTSMEYQY
+3720 TDTQTSMDYQY

-3751 KSIEESTLETTFED
+3751 KSIEESTLETTAED
-3765 NNTKHDEDLDDK
+3765 KTTKHDEDLDDK

-3809 VTQEEDTPRDSTKL
+3809 VTQEEDTPRDSSKL
-3823 DTSSSSVTTI
+3823 DTSVTTV
-3833 TTSEKVKIIPKDVLE
+3833 TTPEQVKVVPKDVLE
-3848 TMIKDTMA
+3848 AMIKETMA
-3856 KQEITS
+3856 KQETTTS
-3862 SVVKTTTTISGLDVK
+3862 TVVETTTTVTKSDVK
-3877 QDEPTTASKSTKPT
+3877 QDKPTAPAPASEPTKPI
-3891 QEEISTTPPVLQN
+3891 QEEIALTPVLEN
-3904 TGVEGKKPQ
+3904 TGEVSQLQQ
-3913 VITFIET
+3913 VTTFIDT
-3920 EKNIQL
+3920 ERKVQQ
-3926 PEATEKK
+3926 PEVTEKK
-3933 ETIDDSVTRFIEMEK
+3933 ETIKDSVTSFIQVEK
-3948 SQTDILSSDV
+3948 SQKDITTSDV
-3958 KNPELKNIELL
+3958 KKPELKKEDLQSTAIDRNI
-3969 STSTKENIS
+3969 TA
-3978 EQENISA
+3978 QENISA
-3985 DFVSN
+3985 DSVSD
-3990 VPLSNIDT
+3990 VPLSNSDT
-3998 NTNTITNLK
+3998 ITNTITNLK
-4007 ADSFW
+4007 TDTFW

-4023 LFIERQS
+4023 LLIERQS
-4030 VERTIVSVDTD
+4030 VERTIVPVDTD
-4041 ETHVDE
+4041 EPHVDE

-4069 DAECQYFLSLARK
+4069 DAECQYFLSLAQK

-4089 TTETKVT
+4089 TTEIKIT

-4149 SVETPVVDDADVLN
+4149 SVETPVVDDVVN

-4220 LPDESLVTMAEGLK
+4220 LPDESLDTMAEGLK

-4268 DLVIM
+4268 ELVIM

-4288 EITEEAKV
+4288 EIIEEAKV

-4322 NNGLKETVQQ
+4322 NNGLKETVQH

-4345 EIYDRYLMEY
+4345 EIYDRYLIEY

-4376 LKVKLVAMQK
+4376 LKLKLVAMQK

-4405 LLQMKSAPEVIDDDI
+4405 LLQIKSAPEVVDDDI

-4439 RESQIIKEKE
+4439 REIIKEKE
-4449 DLEKVPSVKQPSAE
+4449 VSEKVPSVKQPSPE

-4473 KPSPGKPEPVQV
+4473 KPSHEKPEPVQM

-4510 DKSVICQPEAIVT
+4510 DKSVICQPEAKVT

-4531 PPIEMAVQ
+4531 PPVEMAIQ

-4545 EPKEILENIQVRQTI
+4545 EAKEILENIQVRQTI

-4569 ASRPVVRE
+4569 ASRPVIRE

-4676 IRDEKAGTSTTLED
+4676 IRDEKAGTSTTLGE
-4690 GGVQHMEYQS
+4690 GEVQHMEYQT

-4726 ITMEKDMNPEQILL
+4726 ITMERDMNPEQILL
-4740 LAEGHELP
+4740 LAEGQELP

-4787 VTEEII
+4787 VTEEIV
-4793 EEPDNVDVVEEQI
+4793 EEPDNVEVVEEQI

-4816 GDVPPSGGE
+4816 GDIQPSGGE

-4839 RKDDDSSKAD
+4839 RKDDDSSKDD
-4849 RPKYDKPDDKPSEA
+4849 RPKHDKPDGKPSDD
-4863 RPQDGTPKD
+4863 RPHDDKPKD
-4872 EKPDDSQ
+4872 EKPDDTDS
-4879 DQQVDAPVELTQAQQ
+4879 QQVDAPVELTQAQQ

-4909 HRTITQSTTRVQTS
+4909 HRTITKSTTRVQTSQERESSPVEFIQKDGTTHHTITKSTTTRVQSS

-4938 SFEIL
+4938 SYEIL
-4943 PGHVHG
+4943 PG
-4949 QEPIETTYIVQ
+4949 QPDETTYIVQ

-4966 GQTTLITEGMN
+4966 GHTTLITEGTH

-5000 RTRRRIIKHIQIIDG
+5000 RTRRRIIKHITIIDG

-5081 PDSTITTEIDVK
+5081 PDSTITTDIDVK
-5093 LSKPEALEVIQEDVK
+5093 LSKPEALEVIQEDDVK

-5127 DTTMIDVTKGLIGS
+5127 ETTIIDVTKGFIGS
-5141 EIEHFTET
+5141 EIEHVAGTV
-5149 KPETKQMTVTKETTP
+5149 PVIKQTTVTREITP
-5164 SSLKKTGD
+5164 DSLKKPSD
-5172 ETDSTVKIVK
+5172 ETDTTVKIVK
-5182 ETIQFNEPEI
+5182 ETVQFNEPEI
-5192 TTTKSTKET
+5192 TSTVTTKET
-5201 DGVTTTKVTRHVT
+5201 DGFTTTTVTRHVT
-5214 SELSTV
+5214 SEFTTV
-5220 TSTDTQR
+5220 TSSDTPK
-5227 DTSLIDVTK
+5227 DISLIDITK
-5236 SLITSEIE
+5236 SLISSEME
-5244 HASGPQEASKKP
+5244 HTAEDISKKP
-5256 KELITSEPI
+5256 KEPAKDSPVKSEPV
-5265 KDVPVKSEPADDVP
+5265 KDVPVKSEPTAVVP
-5279 IKSELVKDVSVKSE
+5279 EETESFEKETIKSEPVKDVPVKSE
-5293 PGDEVPVKSEPVKEE
+5293 PIEEVPVKTEQITVVKETEIVKSEPVKELPVKSE
-5308 LGKTEIAKEKIVT
+5308 PTKDAPVKSEPV
-5321 SVPIKEEPVKFDS
+5321 KEEPVKFDS
-5334 PDVTVITKTVT
+5334 PDATVITKTAT
-5345 VTSPVDETK
+5345 VTTPVDETK
-5354 TTFIVTTKKSISDV
+5354 TTTIVTSTVTQK
-5368 AQQENIPTVGT
+5368 ETVGT
-5379 SEPVYLQEP
+5379 PEPVHP
-5388 KEEENLPAKEKVTK
+5388 TKKEKRPAKEPVPK
-5402 DKIQEPE
+5402 DKTQEPE
-5409 KVMQVIQKTVQS
+5409 KVMQIIQETVQS

-5429 KKTSSITQVTGI
+5429 KKTTEVTKVTDI
-5441 INDAPKVTET
+5441 ISDAPIITET
-5451 ITKTI
+5451 ITKTV
-5456 RTEIPETNGI
+5456 TTKIPETNGI

-5475 KSLLES
+5475 KSLIES
-5481 EMDHSVVSKIP
+5481 ETDHSVVSKIP
-5492 ASPVKNV
+5492 ASPVKIV
-5499 TETKE
+5499 TKTEVIKQVPLAEPEALKE
-5504 TKQSPAI
+5504 PKQV
-5511 ETKEL
+5511 K
-5516 KKSKPVEPVD
+5516 PVD
-5526 EILSEPQEIKP
+5526 EKLSKP
-5537 KVTVEVKLTEQRLPA
+5537 EELKPTVTVEVKLTEQRLPA
-5552 TDDSTDKAFTKQPQM
+5552 KDVSPDKVVVVETSAKQPQE
-5567 VADKTIKTQKDSSL
+5567 VIDTTITTQKDSSL
-5581 HDITKSFIGTE
+5581 YDITKSFIGTE

-5599 KTSTKPMKNEEIDQ
+5599 KTPTKPKKDESIPVQKEEIDH
-5613 LSKPSTETPKN
+5613 SPKPTTPKPEK
-5624 DEIIPETQKI
+5624 DVSIPEKEEI
-5634 MKSPETDK
+5634 KKSPEAEK
-5642 VMDNKTVTTTTQ
+5642 VKDSETVTTTTH
-5654 KTITTAGSVQQTK
+5654 KTITTTTSVQEK
-5667 STVETFVT
+5667 KPTVETLVT

-5688 EIEPETI
+5688 EVEPETI
-5695 GTTQDIFLP
+5695 GTTEDIFVP

-5720 STTDVPKDTGLVDL
+5720 STVDVPKDTGLLDL

-5745 TIVSK
+5745 TVVSK
-5750 IPASPIK
+5750 IPAMPIK
-5757 REESLEMAIEAIEE
+5757 REESLEMAVEAIEE
-5771 PKTPETLVPAKETAI
+5771 PQTPETLAPVKEAIIPETVTTTKLPEQVDIADERVVLKEDKPEI
-5786 SETETATRIP
+5786 SE
-5796 EQIDEQI
+5796 
-5803 ITKLKTPDV
+5803 
-5812 SVEDQ
+5812 EDQ

-5824 TPVKETISEKKPK
+5824 KTEKEKLSEKKPK
-5837 DGSVQFI
+5837 DDSVQFI

-5853 VTQYNVSE
+5853 VTQFNVTE
-5861 FTQELLEKE
+5861 ITRELLEKE
-5870 SVHTGAIHPIKQL
+5870 SIHAGTIHSPVKVE
-5883 EKPKEVSSDVPK
+5883 EKPKEIPSDVPK
-5895 DPSGV
+5895 DYSE
-5900 PVTQISTSTVIEPK
+5900 VTQVTQVSTSTTIEPK
-5914 NPVQSGDKPSSVLIS
+5914 EPVQPDEPTSTVSIS
-5929 IKEQPLREKEEIVS
+5929 IKEQPLPQKEEIVFV
-5943 IITKETV
+5943 ITKDV
-5950 TSEEP
+5950 IKSEEP
-5955 EPKAPEVVEQPS
+5955 IPKEPEVVEQPS
-5967 IPVLEDGKPISPERG
+5967 IPVVEDVKPTSPERDIPEVEIDQQPKIG
-5982 FPEVEID
+5982 IVKLIKEFITQEGTDKYERIPETTKTQVDTTVSQSEVTRVSTSTTIEPKEPVQPDEPTSTVSISIKEQPLPKKEEIVSVITKDVIKSEEPVPKEPEVVEQPSIPVVEDVKSTSPERDFPEVEIGQQ
-5989 NKPKIGV
+5989 PKIGV
-5996 VKLIKEFINQESSD
+5996 VKLIQEFITQEGTD
-6010 KYERIADTN
+6010 KYERVAEPT
-6019 KTDVEKTVSQV
+6019 KTGVEKIVSQI
-6030 TTEKAPTQSSIEVE
+6030 TTEKAPTQSTIEVE

-6050 VISVADVTEV
+6050 VISEADVTEV
-6060 PAAPEMSYIRQFEPH
+6060 PAAPEMSYIRQFEPQI
-6075 VQGSSDS
+6075 QGSSDS
-6082 VNKLL
+6082 VNKLM

-6099 SQTTELSDSTRPRP
+6099 SQTTELPGFTQPQA

-6162 SREAEKVKPVVQ
+6162 SREADKVKPEVQ
-6174 YELKVEDL
+6174 YDLKVQHFEA
-6182 ETEPI
+6182 EPI
-6187 VVKKDIEVILPS
+6187 VVKKDVEVILPS

-6204 KEKVIVPIADEVREE
+6204 KEKVTVPIADVVPEE
-6219 PKAEITPPESVKE
+6219 PKAEVTPPESVKQ

-6287 DVLEPVAAEPK
+6287 DVLEPVVVAEVEPEPK
-6298 EPTPVVKSATPE
+6298 EPTPVIKSATPE
-6310 TEPQVPEKIKTP
+6310 PEKIKTP
-6322 DAPVPEEPQIP
+6322 EEPVLEEPQAP

-6340 ESESLTISE
+6340 ESESFTISE
-6349 EKGYEAEDLSLGPV
+6349 EKGYEPEDLSLGPV
-6363 PTPNIKKKHKK
+6363 PTTESKKKYKK

-6404 MREPSKKGRDKR
+6404 MREPGKKGRDKR
-6416 RKKKTSVEPVKS
+6416 RKKKTPVEPVKS

-6436 EPVIE
+6436 EPVVE
-6441 PEPVVKPES
+6441 PEPEVKPES

-6505 PVVEEIATTEYSIQ
+6505 PIVEEIATTEYSVQ

-6527 IEEVPR
+6527 VEEIPR

-6584 QTSRSETPEQVI
+6584 QTSRSETPEQVV

-6618 TSPVVEEPI
+6618 TSPVVEEPV
-6627 VVEEKPV
+6627 VVEEKSV
-6634 TPETI
+6634 TPEII

-6660 EVIVETTE
+6660 EIVVETTE

-6680 QGTSTTPIQEKELTE
+6680 QGTSTTPIKEKELTE

-6705 VSTFTQSDTPEPEPE
+6705 VSTFTQSDTPEPEPV
-6720 KEVELSPA
+6720 KEVEPLPV
-6728 EVPEVP
+6728 EIPEVP
-6734 LLPSLEIK
+6734 SLPSLEIK
-6742 KEIITV
+6742 EEVITV

-6756 REEVEPPRLE
+6756 REEVEPPKPE
-6766 VKEVETIDTSQQT
+6766 VKVIETVNTSQQT

-6786 VIQELPDLPEKQA
+6786 VVQEVPELPEKSI
-6799 SPAEPAPV
+6799 SPEPTPV
-6807 VEPFTEPAVEPTK
+6807 VEPVIEPAVEPTR
-6820 KITTVDSTQQ
+6820 KIITVDSTQQ

-6869 SEDSISTSTDEPYE
+6869 SEDSISTSTDERYE

-6911 SILGDKCKQ
+6911 SILGEKYKQ
-6920 KKRRPKKKTESPL
+6920 KRRRTKKKTESPL
-6933 VQSPESLSD
+6933 LQSPESLSD

-6971 SQLASPMMPKQTQH
+6971 SQLASPMTSKQTLH

-7002 PSKTIISHKSEKAR
+7002 PSKTIIPHKSEKAR

-7099 RQTVSGVKSTEE
+7099 RQTISGVKSTEE
-7111 TERLNTLKKHVH
+7111 TERLNTLKKHIH

-7157 QSSIKVK
+7157 QSSVKVK

-7179 LSYSVEAVKNT
+7179 LSYSVEAVKNN

-7195 LSELPTQQ
+7195 MSELPTQQ

-7217 NFETIRKMFKRCR
+7217 NFVTIRKMFKRCR

-7253 QVENTI
+7253 QIENTI

-7347 ALHDRATI
+7347 SLHDRATI

-7382 EEQQW
+7382 EERQW

-7413 QSLSLDVSHHYA
+7413 QSISLDVSHHYA

-7456 LLKLQEDVDSRL
+7456 LLKLQDDVDSRL
-7468 TRLTAFKENWMT
+7468 TRLTAFKENWVT

-7563 SELASKI
+7563 SELAAKI
-7570 DNIHSSAIQ
+7570 DSIHSSAIQ

-7631 RIDRIQNELGRL
+7631 RIDRIHNELGRL
-7643 SLLPTAESERL
+7643 SLLPTAESDRL
-7654 GVLLTQSGI
+7654 GALLTQSGI

-7724 DKLIDELASQWR
+7724 DKLIDELGSQWR
-7736 DILALRQSLHTL
+7736 DILALRQALHTL

-7777 ACSDLSSRLRAKL
+7777 ACSDLSTRLRAKL
-7790 HLWRRFERQ
+7790 LLWRRFERQ

-7836 TLSESL
+7836 NLSESL

-7851 ELTAAAAPLQASTEP
+7851 ELTAAAAPLAASSEP
-7866 SVAASLRRELDDA
+7866 AVAASLRRDLDDA

-7918 DFQESRIHALRPD
+7918 DFQESKIHALRPD
-7931 DAPNTAQNDT
+7931 DAPNTAQVSASVHFPQ
-7941 VFSIRLGEDRM
+7941 VFKT
-7952 DCLRI
+7952 